1 MAMHKSINL
10 LRGQEKSFID
20 KAIEWAF
27 TVGRV
32 LIILTEAV
40 ALTAFLYRFT
50 LDYRIIDLRDEIKKK
65 QNIVSLLKDSETNY
79 RNLQDRLAYA
89 SALEK
94 EKDDVPSYISEIVRM
109 ATGKLIFN
117 NLTIGQTTIRMDANV
132 QSIGSLQSFI
142 NELKQYKPIKSVS
155 IDKIENKSSSA
166 TIIVVI
172 SATLKKAENKGVT
185 STAANEIK

>member
-65 QNIVSLLKDSETNY
+65 QNIVSLLKDSEANY

-89 SALEK
+89 STLEK
-94 EKDDVPSYISEIVRM
+94 EKDEVPSYFSEIVRI

-132 QSIGSLQSFI
+132 QSIGSLQRFV

-155 IDKIENKSSSA
+155 IDKIENKSSVA
-166 TIIVVI
+166 TIVVVI
-172 SATLKKAENKGVT
+172 TATLKKAESKEIT
-185 STAANEIK
+185 STPANETK

>member
-10 LRGQEKSFID
+10 LREQEKSFTD
-20 KAIEWAF
+20 KAIDWAF

-65 QNIVSLLKDSETNY
+65 QSIVAVLKDSEASY

-89 SALEK
+89 GALEK
-94 EKDDVPSYISEIVRM
+94 EKDEVPSYFSEIVRM

-132 QSIGSLQSFI
+132 QSIGSLQNFV

-155 IDKIENKSSSA
+155 IDKIENKSSTA
-166 TIIVVI
+166 TIVVVI
-172 SATLKKAENKGVT
+172 SATLKKAESNIATNVP
-185 STAANEIK
+185 ANETK